1 MDQNQ
6 MKSIKSWTEQR
17 DALLKDISILSS
29 TKNNLIEETKV
40 IGFNKADLQE
50 QVALHK
56 GRLLEVQESED
67 LRKTV
72 ISSELSDL
80 IVKKSEAENVLK
92 TVQDDVVS
100 LQEKKTLLLKDLEV
114 LLPTY
119 ERIAF
124 QIGALNETV
133 NNVVRVN
140 QENTKD
146 FNVLIYNV
154 SNILRD
160 LVAEI
165 KQTEGVL
172 GEIKNTTTLNNESA
186 NNLNSSVGIIT
197 NKIKEIK

>member
-146 FNVLIYNV
+146 FNVLIYNEFT
-154 SNILRD
+154 SIID
-160 LVAEI
+160 
-165 KQTEGVL
+165 VL
-172 GEIKNTTTLNNESA
+172 I
-186 NNLNSSVGIIT
+186 
-197 NKIKEIK
+197 